1 MADSDGGVIGEVA
14 GGPGCEHGVFYIA
27 EVTDDADVEIT
38 RALRAGIGCGLSG
51 LNDDVDFPLV
61 SDGDLFDRFV
71 LQGDESIGHFHGA
84 MAGGG
89 DGGIYVGAS
98 EGDDESAVWV
108 FFAVFFNGS
117 EGALGVQ
124 GDEKVN
130 RSGFVGG
137 SVGDFVAEF
146 GEEFCPLCGSG
157 AISGALE

>member
-14 GGPGCEHGVFYIA
+14 GGPSGEHGVFYIA

-38 RALRAGIGCGLSG
+38 RAFRTGIGCGLSG

-61 SDGDLFDRFV
+61 RDGDLFDRFV

-89 DGGIYVGAS
+89 DGRIDVGAS
-98 EGDDESAVWV
+98 ESDDEGTVLV
-108 FFAVFFNGS
+108 FLAVFLNGT
-117 EGALGVQ
+117 EGALGMQ

-146 GEEFCPLCGSG
+146 GEEFCPLSGSG
-157 AISGALE
+157 AISGSLE